1 MELNVLKEQ
10 YEKEL
15 EQLNNEIG
23 EKVLKANKLQAKLAV
38 LDDLE
43 KELNQKDANT
53 TASDPV
59 EENVETPKEI

>member
-1 MELNVLKEQ
+1 MELNTLKEQ
-10 YEKEL
+10 YAKEL
-15 EQLNNEIG
+15 DQLNKEIG

-43 KELNQKDANT
+43 QELNQKYANN

-59 EENVETPKEI
+59 EETVEQPNEI